1 MNTKYHMIAGM
12 ALMLNVLLYSGMVPF
27 EAETYLFPIVAC
39 MMLALALVAF
49 AEDWRAEQ

>member
-12 ALMLNVLLYSGMVPF
+12 AVMLNVLLYSGLVPF
-27 EAETYLFPIVAC
+27 EVETFLFPIVAC
-39 MMLALALVAF
+39 LMLAIALVAF